1 MARDCRRRI
10 RLVLVHGPSSCPGKE
25 MTLPAAP
32 DDNHPPAAASI
43 ESRAFVSSVSRTARR
58 SASPSLTSAVVS
70 THPGLRPLSHSL

>member
-43 ESRAFVSSVSRTARR
+43 
-58 SASPSLTSAVVS
+58 SASNRTTLRRASGCNVSMSMMSAQS
-70 THPGLRPLSHSL
+70 SPRASR